1 MMNKQIRRMIDEIFA
16 DMKMTADNLALRDEM
31 MANAQARFEDSVRA
45 GKTEEEAFAEV
56 AASLGD
62 VQSLLHVGGDE
73 MLNSSDILR
82 GYTDTIILAQLA
94 EGDSYGYVI
103 SKNVQEITRG
113 ELQLKEATLYT
124 TFRRLEAAGMIESYW
139 GNENAGAR
147 RRYYHLTEKG
157 RALFAENQAD
167 WRKYRAVIS
176 ELFGMEDASR

>member
-1 MMNKQIRRMIDEIFA
+1 MGFVSFIIEEMPETVN
-16 DMKMTADNLALRDEM
+16 DMTINFIGRLTADDFFKKSDRDTLT
-31 MANAQARFEDSVRA
+31 
-45 GKTEEEAFAEV
+45 GEV
-56 AASLGD
+56 YGD
-62 VQSLLHVGGDE
+62 ILYLVGGDE

-176 ELFGMEDASR
+176 ELFGMEDASK

>member
-1 MMNKQIRRMIDEIFA
+1 MQLQRAQDFGGMGFIPADIARYPLTGDIFKGVA
-16 DMKMTADNLALRDEM
+16 AFTCKLLLLFFHAGIA
-31 MANAQARFEDSVRA
+31 ACAQYRA
-45 GKTEEEAFAEV
+45 G
-56 AASLGD
+56 
-62 VQSLLHVGGDE
+62 
-73 MLNSSDILR
+73 
-82 GYTDTIILAQLA
+82 ILAQLA
-94 EGDSYGYVI
+94 GGDSYGYVI

-124 TFRRLEAAGMIESYW
+124 TFRRLETAGMIESYW

-176 ELFGMEDASR
+176 ELFGMEDASK

>member
-1 MMNKQIRRMIDEIFA
+1 MGFVSFIIEEMPETVNDMTINFIGRLTVDEFFKKS
-16 DMKMTADNLALRDEM
+16 DQDTLT
-31 MANAQARFEDSVRA
+31 
-45 GKTEEEAFAEV
+45 GEV
-56 AASLGD
+56 YGD
-62 VQSLLHVGGDE
+62 ILYLVGGDE

-139 GNENAGAR
+139 GNEHAGAR
-147 RRYYHLTEKG
+147 RRYYHLTETG

>member
-1 MMNKQIRRMIDEIFA
+1 
-16 DMKMTADNLALRDEM
+16 
-31 MANAQARFEDSVRA
+31 
-45 GKTEEEAFAEV
+45 
-56 AASLGD
+56 
-62 VQSLLHVGGDE
+62 

-94 EGDSYGYVI
+94 GGDSYGYVI

-113 ELQLKEATLYT
+113 
-124 TFRRLEAAGMIESYW
+124 ESYW

-176 ELFGMEDASR
+176 ELFGMEDASK